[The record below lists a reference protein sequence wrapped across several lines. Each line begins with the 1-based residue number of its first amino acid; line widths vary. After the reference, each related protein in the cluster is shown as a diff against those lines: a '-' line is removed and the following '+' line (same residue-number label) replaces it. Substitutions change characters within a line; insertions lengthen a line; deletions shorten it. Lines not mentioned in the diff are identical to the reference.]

1 VQKTGYFRQLLRL
14 FAAESLSYL
23 IVPLMIF
30 AASRSNATESIPK
43 PAMIRQDSP
52 TQQSRT
58 ADRNHFATDI
68 FNHKSPT
75 EIISRPAI
83 TSITNFWPNVDLVKQ
98 SGTYQG
104 GEIRLIHKKLGTTV
118 CSERWMDIQAG
129 YGRVCYDPADL
140 KKIIPDWNE
149 PGCLYVKATL
159 SF

>member
-1 VQKTGYFRQLLRL
+1 
-14 FAAESLSYL
+14 
-23 IVPLMIF
+23 
-30 AASRSNATESIPK
+30 
-43 PAMIRQDSP
+43 MIRQDSP

-58 ADRNHFATDI
+58 ADHNHFATDI
-68 FNHKSPT
+68 FNHKSPK

-83 TSITNFWPNVDLVKQ
+83 ASTTNFWPNVYLIKQ
-98 SGTYQG
+98 SDTSQG
-104 GEIRLIHKKLGTTV
+104 SEIRLIHKKLGTTV